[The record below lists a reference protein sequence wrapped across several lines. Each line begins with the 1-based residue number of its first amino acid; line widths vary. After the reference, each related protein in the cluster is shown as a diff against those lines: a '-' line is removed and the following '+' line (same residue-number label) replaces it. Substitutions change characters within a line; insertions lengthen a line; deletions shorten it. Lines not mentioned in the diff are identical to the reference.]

1 MGLNVAKCRGS
12 LMMNY
17 QTFEEVKLQRH
28 RDRVVTAEM
37 TELKSEAQLVN
48 NCLWWHFW
56 GYAQRCMCAES

>member
-1 MGLNVAKCRGS
+1 
-12 LMMNY
+12 MMNY
-17 QTFEEVKLQRH
+17 QTFDEVKLQRH
-28 RDRVVTAEM
+28 RGRVVTAEM